1 MSRRLQA
8 RHPASHGVT
17 GPAPR
22 RSLRDMDL
30 EPALVVG
37 LGLPAVAL
45 VVGLAWR
52 ARDGRVRHLDRSV
65 VVPDAAASALQP
77 RTPSPTPEAERL
89 GLGADVVGTGATIVQ
104 FSTEFCSRCPGT
116 ARALVGLAAE
126 YDGVRHVDVDLTH
139 RPDLAQAF
147 RVTQTPT
154 VLVLGAD
161 GRATARVT
169 GVPRLEELRDELDAT
184 TGRSRVSHHA

>member
-1 MSRRLQA
+1 
-8 RHPASHGVT
+8 
-17 GPAPR
+17 
-22 RSLRDMDL
+22 MDL
-30 EPALVVG
+30 APALVVG

-52 ARDGRVRHLDRSV
+52 ARDGRVRRVAPGAD
-65 VVPDAAASALQP
+65 VPGAAASAIQP
-77 RTPSPTPEAERL
+77 RTHSASEAERL
-89 GLGADVVGTGATIVQ
+89 GLGVDVVGTDATLVQ

-116 ARALVGLAAE
+116 ARALVGLASE

-139 RPDLAQAF
+139 RRDLAQAF
-147 RVTQTPT
+147 HVTQTPT

-169 GVPRLEELRDELDAT
+169 GVPRIDDLRDELDTT
-184 TGRSRVSHHA
+184 TGRSRVRNHA